1 MKDYKK
7 EIARKYLL
15 PERPFLHGMASA
27 FDLSG
32 ALNHGKNEQ
41 LLANLQE
48 EFQQRDPDALRS
60 AWRKVGESLYWA
72 TLEYEKATG
81 ESRSQ

>member
-1 MKDYKK
+1 MKAYEK

-27 FDLSG
+27 FDMFG
-32 ALNHGKNEQ
+32 ALNHGRREQ
-41 LLANLQE
+41 LLANLQNE
-48 EFQQRDPDALRS
+48 LQTRNSDIASS

-72 TLEYEKATG
+72 ISQYEKAG
-81 ESRSQ
+81 G